1 MLRTALASVAR
12 TPARSTHVTRQVFR
26 HSYPVFVRYQSTT
39 PDREALKAARKA
51 NDELQ
56 RDWRSPILTY
66 EQVKPKTL
74 HPSSVC
80 FILGSFAFFDL
91 TEFLLGCVSYRRA

>member
-1 MLRTALASVAR
+1 MLRTALANVAR
-12 TPARSTHVTRQVFR
+12 TPARSVHVTRLVFR
-26 HSYPVFVRYQSTT
+26 PSYPVFVRYESSST

-56 RDWRSPILTY
+56 RDWRSPVLTY
-66 EQVKPKTL
+66 EEVKPRTL

-80 FILGSFAFFDL
+80 FILAGSLSL
-91 TEFLLGCVSYRRA
+91 T